1 MDYQL
6 KVKQKGENQA
16 QTSKDEHEFECE
28 ISYAQNQVSDS
39 KHYFKNKNCQP
50 QMFHQGDEDIT
61 LSSFLVGMNDFL
73 CQSQKDIKT
82 TNQSFCKAHYEQNV
96 ELSLDQDIGQSSAKK
111 QGSSFNIPI
120 QKKELQTTLKINEN
134 IQQENEGS
142 QINEENSV
150 KSNTKDSQNQN
161 INDYEQSNIQFSKN
175 VIVKSGTKNKISQNS
190 SQCRSINHSRM
201 KINSHILV
209 QDDIFYEKDSK
220 KLGTKVNLVL
230 KSQYQLNQAQRNNT
244 IYKQNLQKAANIIKM
259 LFSSS
264 INRVLRIRQ
273 NVQNFIRLIKL
284 RHPNRKIE
292 DLSEQEILS
301 INDLSY
307 FYSQK
312 KHKYTAQKILKIQRF
327 LLQFTKALP
336 VFLPSNAIR
345 VIWDVIQVA
354 FTYFFLYFHSLL
366 IFFDQNYFDSKFIQK
381 FYLIAFYVFLSDIV
395 ITFNTAFYD
404 QDIIIAKHKQI
415 AKRYFFSS
423 VFVTDFIS
431 VFLLGSKVI
440 YSEEFMMLYLNQ
452 TTYFVFN
459 IIIFLKAN
467 GINNSKKRFDGIITL
482 SENQKLVIKLINQL
496 ASVMTA
502 AHIAALGWHFVG
514 VQESNNSQI
523 NWLEKIGIRQL
534 SIQGQYIYSIYWAV
548 TTMTTAQEQRDRD
561 KQQEDKILNQLSNK
575 LRDEITLEV
584 NSKIL
589 NNYDLFSSNFSQST
603 LNKLLFIMKEI
614 LINPNEIII
623 NENLKDDDCS
633 IYFIQ
638 NGIIEIYQQQIYKQ
652 GQINVIQ
659 TLTKGQIFGDIS
671 FFTGMQRQASA
682 RSVNLSTLYKI
693 SRNDFINL
701 IQENKEDFESFKIIQ
716 DQIIFKKEKSAIN
729 NICYFCKDSSHIANQ
744 CPRTHKIQDK
754 QFVILRHNFSTFQDR
769 HFMQRIKRKQKS
781 NALQQFKRNLASL
794 QRLKYNYYYSDE
806 QQLFFYDENLQSSY
820 ETITQNSNYEDEEN
834 TQSQVL
840 EQQNEKEMVQKKSIK
855 VHERDKI
862 DKSSKS
868 IVDKSNHSHIDET
881 DHQNNQENQIQ
892 GCHSNLIYE
901 QQQQQDAH
909 KITAKSFS
917 SQAQLKSFEGSEV
930 IEFSNQES
938 LRNILNK
945 QKTKQESNKEIQTK
959 ELETFQ
965 QRKTEQQYQQFIN
978 NQIEKEGSNK
988 NNSNILDKQ
997 WINSQNQPSNY
1008 AQSGDQNKNQIRKG
1022 AHSNKQFIKQT
1033 SSQSGED
1040 LDQNYNQE
1048 NSQSQ
1053 YNNKLESNKK
1063 ASTSNHITSHS
1074 KINSFQ
1080 KSQKIINQNY
1090 QDKRSSIDYAFQ
1102 NIATLLYLQCLNVSS
1117 KQLNSANNLYQD
1129 SAVNNSFTTKRIKDQ
1144 KESKS
1149 SSTSQKKN
1157 KSSSNN
1163 SNLQEH
1169 SQNKYKTEQLN
1180 KIDQQQPS
1188 QEDLQV
1194 INTLTKILR
1203 NSQLPLLLQLAS
1215 AKSIQN
1221 LDSQF
1226 QQFSMESFDKMQCFK
1241 KYYPEHNIYN
1251 IIHKLKIRQQIQKK
1265 LKKVKLAQRERRQN
1279 IGFTNISL
1287 IQGNTNFTKLV
1298 PQQNYNINQY
1308 KPTNLSYGV
1317 KILNGVIYPKFN
1329 FSQQNN

>member
-548 TTMTTAQEQRDRD
+548 TTMTTVGYGD
-561 KQQEDKILNQLSNK
+561 
-575 LRDEITLEV
+575 ITAT
-584 NSKIL
+584 NSVEALYISITMI
-589 NNYDLFSSNFSQST
+589 LFSCVFAYS
-603 LNKLLFIMKEI
+603 
-614 LINPNEIII
+614 
-623 NENLKDDDCS
+623 
-633 IYFIQ
+633 
-638 NGIIEIYQQQIYKQ
+638 
-652 GQINVIQ
+652 
-659 TLTKGQIFGDIS
+659 
-671 FFTGMQRQASA
+671 
-682 RSVNLSTLYKI
+682 
-693 SRNDFINL
+693 
-701 IQENKEDFESFKIIQ
+701 
-716 DQIIFKKEKSAIN
+716 IN
-729 NICYFCKDSSHIANQ
+729 NIGFILQEIEKSSKQLNDDL
-744 CPRTHKIQDK
+744 TTIQ
-754 QFVILRHNFSTFQDR
+754 R
-769 HFMQRIKRKQKS
+769 
-781 NALQQFKRNLASL
+781 QQFKRNLASL